1 MYFITSSIFKRTLL
15 ILFILLLCLQH
26 GFAQKNNKSYALIIG
41 TYTNTGKSE
50 GIYYYSFD
58 NQKGTAAL
66 LSKQSIDDP
75 SFLTTGFNN
84 QFIYS
89 VNELGN
95 KLGGITALK
104 LDKNTGEMSKLN
116 SEFTQGDH
124 PCHVTIDSKNR
135 YIIVSNYTGGN
146 FKAIPLLKDGSLDT
160 NNTQMIQ
167 HTGKSVNKARQEKPH
182 VHSAIFSPDEDYLLI
197 QDLGTDQISVY
208 NVNLSKSNMPISV
221 KPNSVFNTVP
231 GSGPRHLTFHPKKS
245 IAYSVQEL
253 NGTVNVMKFKNGK
266 LSLMQDIS
274 MTNPNETRKNGA
286 ADIHISPDGK
296 YLYASNRGEFNE
308 LVIFRIIADGTLS
321 YVATQSTLGKGPRN
335 FSIDPSGNFLLVAN
349 QLTDE
354 IVVFK
359 RDQNSGLLTNTKNS
373 IKVGA
378 PVCIK
383 FITN

>member
-1 MYFITSSIFKRTLL
+1 MIFKTKTSLLLLFCFLL
-15 ILFILLLCLQH
+15 ISLQII
-26 GFAQKNNKSYALIIG
+26 AQTKLPSNFNMLIG

-50 GIYYYSFD
+50 GIYYYNFD
-58 NQKGTAAL
+58 LQKGTAAL
-66 LSKQSIDDP
+66 INKQSIEDP

-84 QFIYS
+84 QFVYS

-104 LDKNTGEMSKLN
+104 LDKSSGEMSKIN
-116 SEFTQGDH
+116 SAFSQGDH

-135 YIIVSNYTGGN
+135 YVIVSNYTGGN
-146 FKAIPLLKDGSLDT
+146 FKAIQIQKDGSLDT
-160 NNTQMIQ
+160 TNTQIIQ
-167 HTGKSVNKARQEKPH
+167 HSGKSINKSRQEKPH

-208 NVNLSKSNMPISV
+208 DINLSKSNTPISV

-231 GSGPRHLTFHPKKS
+231 GSGPRHLTFHTKKS

-266 LSLMQDIS
+266 LFLLQEIS

-335 FSIDPSGNFLLVAN
+335 FSIDPTGNFLLAAN
-349 QLTDE
+349 QNSDE
-354 IVVFK
+354 IVIFK
-359 RDQNSGLLTNTKNS
+359 RDQNSGLLTDTKNR

-383 FITN
+383 FISN

>member
-1 MYFITSSIFKRTLL
+1 MYLITPFIFKRTLL

-58 NQKGTAAL
+58 SQKGTAAL
-66 LSKQSIDDP
+66 LNKRSIDDP

-104 LDKNTGEMSKLN
+104 LDKNTGEMSKIN

-160 NNTQMIQ
+160 INTQMIQ

-221 KPNSVFNTVP
+221 KPNSVFNTAP

-253 NGTVNVMKFKNGK
+253 NGSVNVMKFKNGK

-335 FSIDPSGNFLLVAN
+335 FSIDPTGNFLLAAN
-349 QLTDE
+349 QNSDE

-359 RDQNSGLLTNTKNS
+359 RDQSSGLLSDTKER

-383 FITN
+383 FITK

>member
-1 MYFITSSIFKRTLL
+1 MIFKTKTSLLLLFCFLL
-15 ILFILLLCLQH
+15 ISLHIM
-26 GFAQKNNKSYALIIG
+26 AQTKLPSNFNMLIG

-50 GIYYYSFD
+50 GIYYYNFD
-58 NQKGTAAL
+58 LQKGTAAL
-66 LSKQSIDDP
+66 INKQSIEDP

-84 QFIYS
+84 QFVYS

-104 LDKNTGEMSKLN
+104 LDKNSGEMSKIN
-116 SEFTQGDH
+116 SAFSQGDH

-135 YIIVSNYTGGN
+135 YVIVSNYTGGN
-146 FKAIPLLKDGSLDT
+146 FKAIQIQKDGSLDT
-160 NNTQMIQ
+160 TNTQIIQ
-167 HTGKSVNKARQEKPH
+167 HSGKSINKSRQEKPH

-208 NVNLSKSNMPISV
+208 DINLSKSNTPISV

-231 GSGPRHLTFHPKKS
+231 GSGPRHLTFHTKKS

-266 LSLMQDIS
+266 LSLLQEIS

-335 FSIDPSGNFLLVAN
+335 FSIDPTGNFLLAAN
-349 QLTDE
+349 QNSDE
-354 IVVFK
+354 IVIFK
-359 RDQNSGLLTNTKNS
+359 RDQNSGLLTDTKNR

-383 FITN
+383 FISN

>member
-1 MYFITSSIFKRTLL
+1 
-15 ILFILLLCLQH
+15 
-26 GFAQKNNKSYALIIG
+26 
-41 TYTNTGKSE
+41 
-50 GIYYYSFD
+50 
-58 NQKGTAAL
+58 
-66 LSKQSIDDP
+66 
-75 SFLTTGFNN
+75 
-84 QFIYS
+84 
-89 VNELGN
+89 
-95 KLGGITALK
+95 
-104 LDKNTGEMSKLN
+104 MSKIN
-116 SEFTQGDH
+116 SAFSQGDH

-135 YIIVSNYTGGN
+135 YVIVSNYTGGN

-160 NNTQMIQ
+160 INTQVIQ
-167 HTGKSVNKARQEKPH
+167 HTGKSINKVRQEKPH

-208 NVNLSKSNMPISV
+208 DISLSKSNNPISL

-253 NGTVNVMKFKNGK
+253 NGTVNVLKFKNGK

-308 LVIFRIIADGTLS
+308 VVIFRIIADGTLS

-335 FSIDPSGNFLLVAN
+335 FSIDPTGNFLLVAN
-349 QLTDE
+349 QNSDE

-359 RDQNSGLLTNTKNS
+359 RDQNSGLLTDTKER

-378 PVCIK
+378 PVCIQ
-383 FITN
+383 FIAN